1 MLLFVITVSL
11 KTMVRV
17 EIKVN
22 NHDQIQGFG
31 SCKSNIKVVFRD
43 T

>member
-1 MLLFVITVSL
+1 MFVITVSL

-22 NHDQIQGFG
+22 NHNHIQIFG
-31 SCKSNIKVVFRD
+31 SYKSNTKIVFRD